1 MQSVRVLVSAGDLA
15 RTMREMQEWLDQ
27 TGFCVARYNYGTEE
41 VDRVIEVEMEFPLAE
56 EAEIFCA
63 QFEGKL
69 LLR

>member
-1 MQSVRVLVSAGDLA
+1 
-15 RTMREMQEWLDQ
+15 MREMQEWLDQ

-41 VDRVIEVEMEFPLAE
+41 VDRVIEVEMEFPIAE
-56 EAEIFCA
+56 EAEIFCG